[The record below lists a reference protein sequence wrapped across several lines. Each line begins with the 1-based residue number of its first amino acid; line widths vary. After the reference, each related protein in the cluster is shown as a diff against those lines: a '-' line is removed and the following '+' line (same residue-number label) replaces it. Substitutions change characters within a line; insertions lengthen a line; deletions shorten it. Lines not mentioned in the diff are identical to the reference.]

1 MIEKCNY
8 KLNYCCHNICCHTV
22 CHVRFC
28 FVDEESKTRSILRE
42 ANDNFSA
49 GSYEW
54 NFSSQPVE
62 ARSESVATKSNDSL
76 ARSRQAYHNSH
87 ADVTTAL
94 VKENR
99 ESSLRPFNK
108 NDHFYTDAE
117 FHKTSSLHRKEEATL
132 GSRFPLNGDLQS
144 KLNSNDERPI
154 FPATSL
160 HVGNTTRGNNDRHM
174 VSERLTI
181 HDRNHQQRYD
191 DDDDETQAVR
201 QTKLG
206 LKVQLHKDHQG

>member
-8 KLNYCCHNICCHTV
+8 RLNYCCFSICCHTV
-22 CHVRFC
+22 CHVLFC

-42 ANDNFSA
+42 TNDNFSA

-62 ARSESVATKSNDSL
+62 SRSESVTTNSNNSL
-76 ARSRQAYHNSH
+76 ARSRKAYHNSH
-87 ADVTTAL
+87 ADATAAL
-94 VKENR
+94 VKENG
-99 ESSLRPFNK
+99 EPSLRLFNK

-117 FHKTSSLHRKEEATL
+117 FHKTSSSHRKEEVTL

-160 HVGNTTRGNNDRHM
+160 HVGNSTRGNNDRRM
-174 VSERLTI
+174 VSERLIT

-191 DDDDETQAVR
+191 ADETQAVR
-201 QTKLG
+201 QAKLD
-206 LKVQLHKDHQG
+206 LKVQLHKDQG